1 MNATHDLPQ
10 TLTTGPRPVI
20 GIIGGHS
27 HNTSSA
33 AMEFAEAIGAE
44 LGRRHLAIACGGFD
58 GIMEA
63 ACRGCR
69 GAGGVT
75 LAILKGNDRLAA
87 NRYID
92 YAICTSMDV
101 ACNNIIIW
109 SSAGIIAFDGRYGT
123 LNEMALALD
132 FGKPLVTTGRQH
144 LLNVAAVTSED
155 FRHFEGYD
163 FEQIPA
169 IVEHLLYMIERKLTN
184 ARQ

>member
-1 MNATHDLPQ
+1 LSTRFSE
-10 TLTTGPRPVI
+10 PRTII

-27 HNTSSA
+27 QNTSGE
-33 AMEFAEAIGAE
+33 AMAFAEAVGAE
-44 LGRRHLAIACGGFD
+44 IGRRGLTIACGGFD
-58 GIMEA
+58 GVMEA

-69 GAGGVT
+69 GAGGAT
-75 LAILKGNDRLAA
+75 LATLKGNDCRAA
-87 NRYID
+87 NPYID

-101 ACNNIIIW
+101 ASNNIIIW

-132 FGKPLVTTGRQH
+132 FGKPLITTGRQQ

-155 FRHFEGYD
+155 FEHYEGYD
-163 FEQIPA
+163 FSRIPA
-169 IVEHLLYMIERKLTN
+169 IVDRLLSMIERKSMN